1 MWKKENDVEDPQ
13 RMTETLTAYEEAVK
27 DFAASTAELLEY
39 IPLLTKARDAYQRAM
54 AASTRLHAMLDTGD
68 ETVRTLMA
76 RMEHA
81 LDVQSGKDASDK
93 KPEAV
98 QVETIKPSGEKA
110 VVARA

>member
-1 MWKKENDVEDPQ
+1 VDERNNVEDPQ
-13 RMTETLTAYEEAVK
+13 RMTETLTEYEEAVNE
-27 DFAASTAELLEY
+27 FATSAAELLEY
-39 IPLLTKARDAYQRAM
+39 IPLLTKARDAYRRAM

-81 LDVQSGKDASDK
+81 LNVQSGKNASDE

-98 QVETIKPSGEKA
+98 KVETIKPSGEKA